1 MTLRTDIF
9 LYTEKLSYST
19 AERLSHCRALLIIS
33 CTRKTPALHLPSFMS
48 GVTSEVWFSFQ
59 DEFYNMW
66 DEDIA
71 LVNIFFG
78 KDTVMGEKKD
88 DLTYQSD
95 I

>member
-1 MTLRTDIF
+1 
-9 LYTEKLSYST
+9 
-19 AERLSHCRALLIIS
+19 
-33 CTRKTPALHLPSFMS
+33 MS

-59 DEFYNMW
+59 DEFYSMW